1 MFSHF
6 FNFRLFRTLQTRI
19 FLTMLILNIFMAVS
33 LILVAIYQ
41 YREQAENYHLN
52 RLERKENSVKRDIEY
67 QLDNTTFLVVT
78 EKLPYIFRE
87 KIFEMS
93 HVHNLEIALYD
104 MKGNLLI
111 TSRASFNM
119 SSILRPIQ
127 QNVLDSLKSNINK
140 RIVVN
145 TKFNT
150 EEYLS
155 IYSYIY
161 DHQFNPI
168 GILYIPYI
176 GKNDF
181 YQKEL
186 KVLLIRISFIF
197 IFAILIS
204 IILAYY
210 SSRLISDP
218 IKEIVAKMKETS
230 LDIQNEKLVIKGGTD
245 ELHDLIKAYNRML
258 DQLEESAVKLA
269 TTERESAW
277 REMAK
282 QVAHEIKN
290 PLTPMRLTIQ
300 NFERKFNP
308 NDPDSKEKLREY
320 SESLIQQIDTMT
332 LIASAFSDFAKMP
345 VAIKENI
352 DIIDV
357 TQNTL
362 DIFSENYIHF
372 YHEKQHLYANFDK
385 TQLVRV
391 ITNLITNAIHAV
403 ENVDQPKIVVKI
415 TEKNEEIE
423 ISVYDNGK
431 GISEDNKGKIFEPK
445 FTTKTSGMGLGLAM
459 LKNIME
465 TYNGTINFES
475 KENVGSTFYVRFP
488 KQ

>member
-1 MFSHF
+1 
-6 FNFRLFRTLQTRI
+6 
-19 FLTMLILNIFMAVS
+19 MAVS
-33 LILVAIYQ
+33 LIIVAINQ
-41 YREQAENYHLN
+41 YREQAEDYHLN

-67 QLDNTTFLVVT
+67 QLDNTTFLVAT

-93 HVHNLEIALYD
+93 HVHNLEIGLYD

-119 SSILRPIQ
+119 DSINLPIKKF
-127 QNVLDSLKSNINK
+127 VLDSLKTNIDR
-140 RIVVN
+140 RIIVD
-145 TKFNT
+145 TKYND
-150 EEYLS
+150 EDYLS

-168 GILYIPYI
+168 GILNIPYI
-176 GKNDF
+176 GKSDF

-186 KVLLIRISFIF
+186 KELLIRITFIF
-197 IFAILIS
+197 LFAIIIS
-204 IILAYY
+204 ILLAYY

-218 IKEIVAKMKETS
+218 IRKIVSKMKETS
-230 LDIQNEKLVIKGGTD
+230 LDVQNEKLSIKGGTD

-258 DQLEESAVKLA
+258 DQLEDSAVKLA

-300 NFERKFNP
+300 NFERKFDA
-308 NDPDSKEKLREY
+308 NDPEIKEKLKEY

-332 LIASAFSDFAKMP
+332 RIASAFSDFAKMP
-345 VAIKENI
+345 IASKENI

-372 YHEKQHLYANFDK
+372 YHKDKQLFANFDK
-385 TQLVRV
+385 TQMVRI
-391 ITNLITNAIHAV
+391 ITNLVTNSIQAI
-403 ENVDQPKIVVKI
+403 ENVVDPKIEVKI
-415 TEKNEEIE
+415 SDKENEIE
-423 ISVYDNGK
+423 ISVSDNGK
-431 GISEDNKGKIFEPK
+431 GISEMNKEKIFEPK

-465 TYNGTINFES
+465 TYNGSISFES
-475 KENVGSTFYVRFP
+475 EENVGTTFYVRFP
-488 KQ
+488 KK